1 MSVKYVCHDL
11 FLVYTVD
18 KYECLDLF
26 LFLLLLFFF
35 TADAGAMAIAE
46 AWE

>member
-1 MSVKYVCHDL
+1 MPVKYVCHDL

-26 LFLLLLFFF
+26 FVLFF

>member
-26 LFLLLLFFF
+26 LFSFFIIIVF
-35 TADAGAMAIAE
+35 VFFLQLMQVP
-46 AWE
+46 WQ